1 MLRPRLGSNGQ
12 TNEFTVKNYNIM
24 TREDSNSDLTA
35 PGESSR
41 PDSTEIQ
48 NRKESFV
55 ETHKV
60 TTLKIAA
67 PLHKPV
73 RVKDFGRHQYD
84 LDMVEIARLDQIADR
99 AIRKDKKFQTHLALK
114 FQSFVDR
121 KANYAT
127 YLDKHQNVK
136 GAMGRNVVPGKISE
150 VSVEVSFWTNRSIRV
165 NPPGPQGRIVHT
177 DGRLIRIAWMLL

>member
-1 MLRPRLGSNGQ
+1 
-12 TNEFTVKNYNIM
+12 M
-24 TREDSNSDLTA
+24 TKEDSNIDLTA

-48 NRKESFV
+48 NRKDRFV

-67 PLHKPV
+67 PVQKPV

-121 KANYAT
+121 KANYAS
-127 YLDKHQNVK
+127 YLDKHQIVK
-136 GAMGRNVVPGKISE
+136 GAKDRDAVPAKIGK
-150 VSVEVSFWTNRSIRV
+150 VSVEVSIWINQSIRV
-165 NPPGPQGRIVHT
+165 NCCGPQGGIVPT
-177 DGRLIRIAWMLL
+177 DIRLIGILWMLL

>member
-1 MLRPRLGSNGQ
+1 
-12 TNEFTVKNYNIM
+12 M
-24 TREDSNSDLTA
+24 TKEDSNIDLTA

-48 NRKESFV
+48 NRKDRFV

-60 TTLKIAA
+60 TTLKITA
-67 PLHKPV
+67 PVQKPV

-121 KANYAT
+121 KANYAS
-127 YLDKHQNVK
+127 YLNIHQIVN
-136 GAMGRNVVPGKISE
+136 GANDRDAVPAKIGE
-150 VSVEVSFWTNRSIRV
+150 VSVEVSIWITQSIRV
-165 NPPGPQGRIVHT
+165 NRCGPQGGIVPT
-177 DGRLIRIAWMLL
+177 DSRLIGVLWMLL